1 MLKPDSLFFILTCI
15 GKDLD
20 TELPA
25 QLQQLLK
32 NLRDAFL
39 AEERILPSV
48 RKTLLQLIEL
58 HAAHWQL
65 PAPAVV
71 YYYPGSTSKWYFHRL
86 DLSVSSSAFCLD
98 TRRLVTCVWARW
110 QNYLYLN
117 TRKLHGP
124 CENDCCQW
132 EQENAGS
139 KKLFRG
145 ESLDFTRLTIMKTL
159 ICIGNAIAFECWL
172 FFF

>member
-1 MLKPDSLFFILTCI
+1 MLKTDCLFFILTCI

-39 AEERILPSV
+39 GAGRILPSV

-71 YYYPGSTSKWYFHRL
+71 YYYPGSTSK
-86 DLSVSSSAFCLD
+86 
-98 TRRLVTCVWARW
+98 
-110 QNYLYLN
+110 
-117 TRKLHGP
+117 
-124 CENDCCQW
+124 
-132 EQENAGS
+132 
-139 KKLFRG
+139 
-145 ESLDFTRLTIMKTL
+145 
-159 ICIGNAIAFECWL
+159 
-172 FFF
+172 